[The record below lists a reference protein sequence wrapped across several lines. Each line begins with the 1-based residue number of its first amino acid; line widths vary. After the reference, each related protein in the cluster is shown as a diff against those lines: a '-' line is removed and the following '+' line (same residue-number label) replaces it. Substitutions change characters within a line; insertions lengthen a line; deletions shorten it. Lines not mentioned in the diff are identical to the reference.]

1 MGGRKG
7 EIGELERRLLA
18 EATKALKNAYVL
30 WGFGVGAAVLAGDGK
45 IYGGCNVESWISGL
59 GVCAERCAIQHAV
72 LHGNRKIRE
81 IAVVVDAE
89 NKSEIKPCG
98 ACLQYISDFAE
109 NSEIKIVTAKVGDG
123 KILFETV
130 KVNRLRELLP
140 SPFKK

>member
-1 MGGRKG
+1 MGGKG

-18 EATKALKNAYVL
+18 EAAKALKNAYVL
-30 WGFGVGAAVLAGDGK
+30 WGFGVGAAVLAEDGK

-72 LHGNRKIRE
+72 LHGNKKIRE

-89 NKSEIKPCG
+89 NKSKIKPCG